1 MKNRAVR
8 LYGVDDIR
16 LEEFDL
22 PEIKD
27 DEILVKV
34 VSDSICM
41 STWKTVKQGA
51 KHKRV
56 PNDVAEN
63 PIIIGHEFAGDIVKV
78 GKKWQDKFR
87 PGQKFA
93 QQPAIPGQMESP
105 GYSYQW
111 CGGDTEYCIFPND
124 IIEAGC
130 LWTFDGDAYF
140 ASSVAEPVSC
150 CIGGYHTNYH
160 TVPGGYEHVMGTREG
175 GNILIL
181 GGCGPMGLGAIS
193 YGLTYENKPKRIVV
207 TEISDDRINRAREVI
222 SEEEAKEHGVELIY
236 VNTAK
241 MDDQVEELMALTDGH
256 GYDDVFV
263 YIPNAA
269 VCEIGN
275 QVMAYDGCMNLFAGP
290 TDPKFG
296 AHVNLYDCHYSRSK
310 IIGSTGGTIDDM
322 KEAIDKNS
330 AGLINS
336 AVMIT
341 HVGGLD
347 SVVETT
353 KNLPNV
359 PGGKKLVYTH
369 IDMPMTAIEDFE
381 KLGET
386 DPFFA
391 ELDKVCK
398 ANKGLWSAQAEKML
412 LEHFKKDEEA
422 AA

>member
-1 MKNRAVR
+1 MKTRAVR

-16 LEEFDL
+16 LDTFEL

-41 STWKTVKQGA
+41 STWKTVKQGE

-56 PNDVAEN
+56 PNDVKEH

-78 GKKWQDKFR
+78 GKKWQDTFK

-105 GYSYQW
+105 GYSYEW

-124 IIEAGC
+124 ILEAGC
-130 LWTFDGDAYF
+130 VWTFDGDSYF

-160 TVPGGYEHVMGTREG
+160 TKPGGYQHIMGTKKD
-175 GNILIL
+175 GNLIIL

-207 TEISDDRINRAREVI
+207 TEINDERIERAREVI

-236 VNTAK
+236 VNTSK
-241 MDDQVEELMALTDGH
+241 MDDQVKGLMELSEGK

-263 YIPNAA
+263 YIPNQA

-275 QVMAYDGCMNLFAGP
+275 QIMAYDGCMNLFAGP
-290 TDPKFG
+290 TDPKFS
-296 AHVNLYDCHYSRSK
+296 ANVNLYDCHYSRSK

-322 KEAIDKNS
+322 KEAIDKNN

-353 KNLPNV
+353 KDLPNV

-369 IDMPMTAIEDFE
+369 INMPMTAIEDFG
-381 KLGET
+381 KLGEN
-386 DPFFA
+386 DPFFK
-391 ELDKVCK
+391 ELDAVCK
-398 ANKGLWSAQAEKML
+398 ANKGLWSSKAEKML
-412 LEHFKKDEEA
+412 LEHFS
-422 AA
+422 

>member
-1 MKNRAVR
+1 MKTKAVR

-16 LEEFDL
+16 LEEFEL
-22 PEIKD
+22 PEIKE

-56 PNDVAEN
+56 PNDVYDN

-78 GKKWQDKFR
+78 GKKWQDQFT

-93 QQPAIPGQMESP
+93 QQPAIPGQLESP

-111 CGGDTEYCIFPND
+111 CGGDTQYCIFPND
-124 IIEAGC
+124 ILEAGC
-130 LWTFDGDAYF
+130 VWTFDGDAYF
-140 ASSVAEPVSC
+140 ASSVAEPMSC

-160 TVPGGYEHVMGTREG
+160 TVPGEYTHIMGTKEN
-175 GNILIL
+175 GNIIIL

-193 YGLTYENKPKRIVV
+193 YGLTFENKPKRIVV
-207 TEISDDRINRAREVI
+207 TEINDERIERAREVI
-222 SEEEAKEHGVELIY
+222 SEKEAADNGIELIY

-241 MDDQVEELMALTDGH
+241 MDDPIRGLMDITEGH

-263 YIPNAA
+263 YIPSKA
-269 VCEIGN
+269 VCEMGN
-275 QVMAYDGCMNLFAGP
+275 QIMAYDGCMNLFAGP
-290 TDPKFG
+290 TDPKFS
-296 AHVNLYDCHYSRSK
+296 AEVNLYDCHYSRSK
-310 IIGSTGGTIDDM
+310 ILGSTGGTIDDM
-322 KEAIDKNS
+322 KEAIDKNN

-353 KNLPNV
+353 KDLPNV
-359 PGGKKLVYTH
+359 PGGKKLIYTH
-369 IDMPMTAIEDFE
+369 IDMPMTAIEDFG
-381 KLGET
+381 KLGEM
-386 DPFFA
+386 DPFFK
-391 ELDKVCK
+391 ELDEVCK
-398 ANKGLWSAQAEKML
+398 ANKGLWSAKAEKML
-412 LEHFKKDEEA
+412 LEHFGQE
-422 AA
+422 

>member
-1 MKNRAVR
+1 MKTKAVR

-16 LEEFDL
+16 LEEFEL
-22 PEIKD
+22 PEIKE

-56 PNDVAEN
+56 PNDVYDN

-78 GKKWQDKFR
+78 GKKWQDQFT
-87 PGQKFA
+87 PGQKFS

-111 CGGDTEYCIFPND
+111 CGGDTQYCIFPND
-124 IIEAGC
+124 ILEAGC
-130 LWTFDGDAYF
+130 VWTFDGDAYF
-140 ASSVAEPVSC
+140 ASSVAEPMSC

-160 TVPGGYEHVMGTREG
+160 TVPGEYTHIMGTKEN
-175 GNILIL
+175 GNIIIL

-193 YGLTYENKPKRIVV
+193 YGLTFENKPKRIVV
-207 TEISDDRINRAREVI
+207 TEINDERIERAREVI
-222 SEEEAKEHGVELIY
+222 SEKEAADNGIELIY

-241 MDDQVEELMALTDGH
+241 MDDPIRGLMDITEGH

-263 YIPNAA
+263 YIPSKA
-269 VCEIGN
+269 VCEMGN
-275 QVMAYDGCMNLFAGP
+275 QIMAYDGCMNLFAGP
-290 TDPKFG
+290 TDPKFS
-296 AHVNLYDCHYSRSK
+296 AEVNLYDCHYSRSK
-310 IIGSTGGTIDDM
+310 ILGSTGGTIDDM
-322 KEAIDKNS
+322 KEAIDKNN

-353 KNLPNV
+353 KDLPNV
-359 PGGKKLVYTH
+359 PGGKKLIYTH
-369 IDMPMTAIEDFE
+369 IDMPMTAIEDFG
-381 KLGET
+381 KLGEM
-386 DPFFA
+386 DPFFK
-391 ELDKVCK
+391 ELDEVCK
-398 ANKGLWSAQAEKML
+398 ANKGLWSAKAEKML
-412 LEHFKKDEEA
+412 LEHFGQE
-422 AA
+422 

>member
-1 MKNRAVR
+1 MKTRAVR

-16 LEEFDL
+16 LDEFEL

-41 STWKTVKQGA
+41 STWKTVKQGE

-56 PNDVAEN
+56 PNDVKDH
-63 PIIIGHEFAGDIVKV
+63 PIIIGHEFAGDIIKV
-78 GKKWQDKFR
+78 GKKWQDQFKV
-87 PGQKFA
+87 GQKFA

-105 GYSYQW
+105 GYSYDY

-160 TVPGGYEHVMGTREG
+160 TVPGEYTHIMGTKKDG
-175 GNILIL
+175 DLIIL

-207 TEISDDRINRAREVI
+207 TEISEDRINRAREVI
-222 SEEEAKEHGVELIY
+222 SEAEAAEHGVELIY
-236 VNTAK
+236 VNTSK
-241 MDDQVEELMALTDGH
+241 MEDQVEELRAITDGK

-263 YIPNAA
+263 YIPNQA

-275 QVMAYDGCMNLFAGP
+275 KIMAYDGCMNLFAGP
-290 TDPKFG
+290 TDPKFSSMI
-296 AHVNLYDCHYSRSK
+296 NLYDCHYSRSK

-322 KEAIDKNS
+322 KEAIDKNN

-353 KNLPNV
+353 KNLPDV

-369 IDMPMTAIEDFE
+369 INMPMTAIEDFA
-381 KLGET
+381 KLGKE
-386 DPFFA
+386 DPFFL
-391 ELDKVCK
+391 ELDAVCK
-398 ANKGLWSAQAEKML
+398 KNKGLWSAEAEKML
-412 LEHFKKDEEA
+412 LAHFNQN
-422 AA
+422 

>member
-1 MKNRAVR
+1 MKTKAVR

-16 LEEFDL
+16 LEEFEL
-22 PEIKD
+22 PEIKE

-56 PNDVAEN
+56 PNDVYDN

-78 GKKWQDKFR
+78 GKKWQDQFT

-111 CGGDTEYCIFPND
+111 CGGDTQYCIFPND
-124 IIEAGC
+124 ILEAGC
-130 LWTFDGDAYF
+130 VWTFDGDAYF
-140 ASSVAEPVSC
+140 ASSVAEPMSC

-160 TVPGGYEHVMGTREG
+160 TVPGEYTHIMGTKEN
-175 GNILIL
+175 GNIIIL

-193 YGLTYENKPKRIVV
+193 YGLTFENKPKRIVV
-207 TEISDDRINRAREVI
+207 TDINDERIERAREVI
-222 SEEEAKEHGVELIY
+222 SEKEAADNGIELIY

-241 MDDQVEELMALTDGH
+241 MDDPIRGLMDITEGH

-263 YIPNAA
+263 YIPNKA
-269 VCEIGN
+269 VCEMGN
-275 QVMAYDGCMNLFAGP
+275 QIMAYDGCMNLFAGP
-290 TDPKFG
+290 TDPKFS
-296 AHVNLYDCHYSRSK
+296 AEVNLYDCHYSRSK
-310 IIGSTGGTIDDM
+310 ILGSTGGTIDDM
-322 KEAIDKNS
+322 KEAIDKNN

-353 KNLPNV
+353 KDLPNV
-359 PGGKKLVYTH
+359 PGGKKLIYTH
-369 IDMPMTAIEDFE
+369 IDMPMTAIEDFG
-381 KLGET
+381 KLGEK
-386 DPFFA
+386 DPFFK
-391 ELDKVCK
+391 ELDEVCK
-398 ANKGLWSAQAEKML
+398 ANKGLWSAKAEKML
-412 LEHFKKDEEA
+412 LEHFGQE
-422 AA
+422 

>member
-1 MKNRAVR
+1 MKTKAVR

-16 LEEFDL
+16 LEEFEL
-22 PEIKD
+22 PEIKE

-56 PNDVAEN
+56 PNDVYDN

-78 GKKWQDKFR
+78 GKKWQDQFT

-111 CGGDTEYCIFPND
+111 CGGDTQYCIFPND
-124 IIEAGC
+124 ILEAGC
-130 LWTFDGDAYF
+130 VWTFDGDAYF
-140 ASSVAEPVSC
+140 ASSVAEPMSC

-160 TVPGGYEHVMGTREG
+160 TVPGEYTHIMGTKKN
-175 GNILIL
+175 GNIIIL

-193 YGLTYENKPKRIVV
+193 YGLTFENKPKRIVV
-207 TEISDDRINRAREVI
+207 TDINDERIERAREVI
-222 SEEEAKEHGVELIY
+222 SEKEAADNEVELIY

-241 MDDQVEELMALTDGH
+241 MDDPIQGLMDITEGH

-263 YIPNAA
+263 YIPNKA
-269 VCEIGN
+269 VCEMGN
-275 QVMAYDGCMNLFAGP
+275 QIMAYDGCMNLFAGP
-290 TDPKFG
+290 TDPKFS
-296 AHVNLYDCHYSRSK
+296 AEVNLYDCHYSRSK
-310 IIGSTGGTIDDM
+310 ILGSTGGMIDDM
-322 KEAIDKNS
+322 KEAIDKNN

-353 KNLPNV
+353 KDLPNV

-369 IDMPMTAIEDFE
+369 IDMPMTAIEDFG
-381 KLGET
+381 KLGEK
-386 DPFFA
+386 DPFFK
-391 ELDKVCK
+391 EIDEVCK
-398 ANKGLWSAQAEKML
+398 ANKGLWSAKAEKML
-412 LEHFKKDEEA
+412 LEHFGQE
-422 AA
+422 

>member
-1 MKNRAVR
+1 MKTKAVR

-16 LEEFDL
+16 LEEFEL
-22 PEIKD
+22 PEIKE

-56 PNDVAEN
+56 PNDVYDN

-78 GKKWQDKFR
+78 GKKWQDQFTQ
-87 PGQKFA
+87 GQKFA

-111 CGGDTEYCIFPND
+111 CGGDTQYCIFPND
-124 IIEAGC
+124 ILEAGC
-130 LWTFDGDAYF
+130 VWTFDGDAYF
-140 ASSVAEPVSC
+140 ASSVAEPMSC

-160 TVPGGYEHVMGTREG
+160 TVPGEYTHIMGTKKN
-175 GNILIL
+175 GNIIIL

-193 YGLTYENKPKRIVV
+193 YGLTFENKPKRIVV
-207 TEISDDRINRAREVI
+207 TDINDERIERAREVI
-222 SEEEAKEHGVELIY
+222 SEKEAADNGVELIY

-241 MDDQVEELMALTDGH
+241 MDDPIQGLMDITEGH

-263 YIPNAA
+263 YIPNKA
-269 VCEIGN
+269 VCEMGN
-275 QVMAYDGCMNLFAGP
+275 QIMAYDGCMNLFAGP
-290 TDPKFG
+290 TDPKFS
-296 AHVNLYDCHYSRSK
+296 AEVNLYDCHYSRSK
-310 IIGSTGGTIDDM
+310 ILGSTGGTIDDM
-322 KEAIDKNS
+322 KEAIDKNN

-353 KNLPNV
+353 KDLPNV

-369 IDMPMTAIEDFE
+369 IDMPMTAIEDFG
-381 KLGET
+381 KLGEK
-386 DPFFA
+386 DPFFK
-391 ELDKVCK
+391 ELDEVCK
-398 ANKGLWSAQAEKML
+398 ANKGLWSAKAEKML
-412 LEHFKKDEEA
+412 LEHFGQE
-422 AA
+422 

>member
-1 MKNRAVR
+1 MKTRAVR

-16 LEEFDL
+16 LDEFEL

-41 STWKTVKQGA
+41 STWKTVKQGE

-56 PNDVAEN
+56 PNDVKDH
-63 PIIIGHEFAGDIVKV
+63 PIIIGHEFSGDIIKV
-78 GKKWQDKFR
+78 GKKWQDQFKV
-87 PGQKFA
+87 GQKFA

-105 GYSYQW
+105 GYSYDY

-160 TVPGGYEHVMGTREG
+160 TVPGEYTHIMGTKKDG
-175 GNILIL
+175 DLIIL

-207 TEISDDRINRAREVI
+207 TEISEDRINRAREVI
-222 SEEEAKEHGVELIY
+222 SEAEAAEHGVELIY
-236 VNTAK
+236 VNTSK
-241 MDDQVEELMALTDGH
+241 MEDQVEELRAITDGK

-263 YIPNAA
+263 YIPNQA

-275 QVMAYDGCMNLFAGP
+275 KIMAYDGCMNLFAGP
-290 TDPKFG
+290 TDPKFSSMI
-296 AHVNLYDCHYSRSK
+296 NLYDCHYSRSK

-322 KEAIDKNS
+322 KEAIDKNN

-353 KNLPNV
+353 KNLPDV

-369 IDMPMTAIEDFE
+369 INMPMTAIEDFA
-381 KLGET
+381 KLGKE
-386 DPFFA
+386 DPFFL
-391 ELDKVCK
+391 ELDAVCK
-398 ANKGLWSAQAEKML
+398 KNKGLWSAEAEKML
-412 LEHFKKDEEA
+412 LAHFNQN
-422 AA
+422 

>member
-1 MKNRAVR
+1 MKTKAVR

-16 LEEFDL
+16 LEEFEL
-22 PEIKD
+22 PEIKE

-56 PNDVAEN
+56 PNDVYDN

-78 GKKWQDKFR
+78 GKKWQDQFT

-111 CGGDTEYCIFPND
+111 CGGDTQYCIFPND
-124 IIEAGC
+124 ILEAGC
-130 LWTFDGDAYF
+130 VWTFDGDAYF
-140 ASSVAEPVSC
+140 ASSVAEPMSC

-160 TVPGGYEHVMGTREG
+160 TVPGEYTHIMGTKEN
-175 GNILIL
+175 GNIIIL

-193 YGLTYENKPKRIVV
+193 YGLTFENKPKRIVV
-207 TEISDDRINRAREVI
+207 TDINDERIERAREVI
-222 SEEEAKEHGVELIY
+222 SEKEAADNEVELIY

-241 MDDQVEELMALTDGH
+241 MDDPIQGLMDITEGH

-263 YIPNAA
+263 YIPNKA
-269 VCEIGN
+269 VCEMGN
-275 QVMAYDGCMNLFAGP
+275 QIMAYDGCMNLFAGP
-290 TDPKFG
+290 TDPKFS
-296 AHVNLYDCHYSRSK
+296 AEVNLYDCHYSRSK
-310 IIGSTGGTIDDM
+310 ILGSTGGTIDDM
-322 KEAIDKNS
+322 KEAIDKNN

-353 KNLPNV
+353 KDLPNV
-359 PGGKKLVYTH
+359 PGGKKLIYTH
-369 IDMPMTAIEDFE
+369 IDMPMTAIEDFG
-381 KLGET
+381 KLGEK
-386 DPFFA
+386 DPFFK
-391 ELDKVCK
+391 EIDEVCK
-398 ANKGLWSAQAEKML
+398 ANKGLWSAKAEKML
-412 LEHFKKDEEA
+412 LEHFGQE
-422 AA
+422 

>member
-1 MKNRAVR
+1 MKTKAVR
-8 LYGVDDIR
+8 LYGVNDIR
-16 LEEFDL
+16 LEEFEL
-22 PEIKD
+22 PEIKE

-41 STWKTVKQGA
+41 STYKTVKQGA

-56 PNDVAEN
+56 PNDVYDH

-78 GKKWQDKFR
+78 GKKWQDQFK

-105 GYSYQW
+105 GYSYEW
-111 CGGDTEYCIFPND
+111 CGGDTQYCIFPND

-160 TVPGGYEHVMGTREG
+160 TVPGEYTHIMGTKEG
-175 GNILIL
+175 GDIIIL

-193 YGLTYENKPKRIVV
+193 YGLTFENKPKRIVV
-207 TEISDDRINRAREVI
+207 TEVNDDRIARAREVI
-222 SEEEAKEHGVELIY
+222 SEEEAAEHGVELIY

-241 MDDQVEELMALTDGH
+241 MKDQVQELMDITDGK
-256 GYDDVFV
+256 GYDDVFIYV
-263 YIPNAA
+263 PNQA

-275 QVMAYDGCMNLFAGP
+275 QIMAYDGCMNLFAGP
-290 TDPKFG
+290 TDPKFS
-296 AHVNLYDCHYSRSK
+296 ANMNLYDCHYSRSK

-322 KEAIDKNS
+322 KEAINKNN

-353 KNLPNV
+353 KDLPNV

-369 IDMPMTAIEDFE
+369 INMPMTAIEDFE

-386 DPFFA
+386 DPFFK

-412 LEHFKKDEEA
+412 LEHFA
-422 AA
+422 

>member
-1 MKNRAVR
+1 MKTKAIR

-16 LEEFDL
+16 LDEFEL
-22 PEIKD
+22 PEIQD

-56 PNDVAEN
+56 PNDVYDN

-78 GKKWQDKFR
+78 GKKWQNQFK

-105 GYSYQW
+105 GYSYRY
-111 CGGDTEYCIFPND
+111 CGGDTEYCIFPNH
-124 IIEAGC
+124 IIESGC
-130 LWTFDGDAYF
+130 LWTYDGDAYF

-160 TVPGGYEHVMGTREG
+160 TIPGTYQHVMGTKEG
-175 GNILIL
+175 GDILIL

-193 YGLTYENKPKRIVV
+193 YGLTFENKPKRIVV
-207 TEISDDRINRAREVI
+207 TEISDDRIHRAREVI
-222 SEEEAKEHGVELIY
+222 SEEEAARNGVELIY

-241 MDDQVEELMALTDGH
+241 MEDAEKELRDITGGK

-263 YIPNAA
+263 YIPNPA
-269 VCEIGN
+269 VCEMGN
-275 QVMAYDGCMNLFAGP
+275 RLLAYDGCMNLFAGP
-290 TDPKFG
+290 TDPKFS
-296 AHVNLYDCHYSRSK
+296 ATCNLYDSHYSRTK

-322 KEAIDKNS
+322 KEAIEKN
-330 AGLINS
+330 ADGRIDS

-341 HVGGLD
+341 HVGGLASAVD
-347 SVVETT
+347 VT
-353 KNLPNV
+353 KDLPNI

-369 IDMPMTAIEDFE
+369 IDMPMTAIDDLAS
-381 KLGET
+381 LGKQ
-386 DPFFA
+386 DPFFY
-391 ELDKVCK
+391 ELNKVCK
-398 ANKGLWSAQAEKML
+398 ANRGLWSAKAEKML
-412 LEHFKKDEEA
+412 LEHFGE
-422 AA
+422 

>member
-1 MKNRAVR
+1 MKTKAVR

-16 LEEFDL
+16 LEEFEL
-22 PEIKD
+22 PGIKE

-56 PNDVAEN
+56 PNDVYDN

-78 GKKWQDKFR
+78 GKKWQDQFT

-111 CGGDTEYCIFPND
+111 CGGDTQYCIFPND
-124 IIEAGC
+124 ILEAGC
-130 LWTFDGDAYF
+130 VWTFDGDAYF
-140 ASSVAEPVSC
+140 ASSVAEPMSC

-160 TVPGGYEHVMGTREG
+160 TVPGEYTHIMGTKEN
-175 GNILIL
+175 GNIIIL

-193 YGLTYENKPKRIVV
+193 YGLTFENKPKRIVV
-207 TEISDDRINRAREVI
+207 TDINDERIERAREVI
-222 SEEEAKEHGVELIY
+222 SEKEAADNGIELIY

-241 MDDQVEELMALTDGH
+241 MDDPIRGLMDITEGH

-263 YIPNAA
+263 YIPNKA
-269 VCEIGN
+269 VCEMGN
-275 QVMAYDGCMNLFAGP
+275 QIMAYDGCMNLFAGP
-290 TDPKFG
+290 TDPKFS
-296 AHVNLYDCHYSRSK
+296 AEVNLYDCHYSRSK
-310 IIGSTGGTIDDM
+310 ILGSTGGTIDDM
-322 KEAIDKNS
+322 KEAIDKNN

-353 KNLPNV
+353 KDLPNV

-369 IDMPMTAIEDFE
+369 IDMPMTAIEDFG
-381 KLGET
+381 KLGEK
-386 DPFFA
+386 DPFFK
-391 ELDKVCK
+391 EIDEVCK
-398 ANKGLWSAQAEKML
+398 ANKGLWSAKAEKML
-412 LEHFKKDEEA
+412 LEHFGQE
-422 AA
+422 

>member
-1 MKNRAVR
+1 MKTKAVR

-16 LEEFDL
+16 LEEFEL
-22 PEIKD
+22 PEIKE

-56 PNDVAEN
+56 PNDVYDN

-78 GKKWQDKFR
+78 GKKWQDQFT

-111 CGGDTEYCIFPND
+111 CGGDTQYCIFPND
-124 IIEAGC
+124 ILEAGC
-130 LWTFDGDAYF
+130 VWTFDGDAYF
-140 ASSVAEPVSC
+140 ASSVAEPMSC

-160 TVPGGYEHVMGTREG
+160 TVPGEYTHIMGTKEN
-175 GNILIL
+175 GNIIIL

-193 YGLTYENKPKRIVV
+193 YGLTFENKPKRIVV
-207 TEISDDRINRAREVI
+207 TEINDERIERAREVI
-222 SEEEAKEHGVELIY
+222 SEKEAADNEVELIY

-241 MDDQVEELMALTDGH
+241 MDDPIQGLMDITEGH

-263 YIPNAA
+263 YIPNKA
-269 VCEIGN
+269 VCEMGN
-275 QVMAYDGCMNLFAGP
+275 QIMAYDGCMNLFAGP
-290 TDPKFG
+290 TDPKFS
-296 AHVNLYDCHYSRSK
+296 AEVNLYDCHYSRSK
-310 IIGSTGGTIDDM
+310 ILGSTGGTIDDM
-322 KEAIDKNS
+322 KEAIDKNN

-353 KNLPNV
+353 KDLPNV
-359 PGGKKLVYTH
+359 PGGKKLIYTH
-369 IDMPMTAIEDFE
+369 IDMPMTAIEDFG
-381 KLGET
+381 KLGEM
-386 DPFFA
+386 DPFFK
-391 ELDKVCK
+391 ELDEVCK
-398 ANKGLWSAQAEKML
+398 ANKGLWSAKAEKML
-412 LEHFKKDEEA
+412 LEHFGQE
-422 AA
+422 

>member
-1 MKNRAVR
+1 MKTRAVR

-16 LEEFDL
+16 LDTFEL

-41 STWKTVKQGA
+41 STWKTVKQGE

-56 PNDVAEN
+56 PNDVKEH

-78 GKKWQDKFR
+78 GKKGQDAFK

-105 GYSYQW
+105 GYSYEW

-124 IIEAGC
+124 ILEAGC
-130 LWTFDGDAYF
+130 VWTFDGDSYF

-160 TVPGGYEHVMGTREG
+160 TKPGGYQHIMGTKKD
-175 GNILIL
+175 GNLIIL

-207 TEISDDRINRAREVI
+207 TEINDERIERAREVI

-236 VNTAK
+236 VNTSK
-241 MDDQVEELMALTDGH
+241 MDDQVKGLMELSEGK

-263 YIPNAA
+263 YIPNQG

-275 QVMAYDGCMNLFAGP
+275 QIMAYDGCMNLFAGP
-290 TDPKFG
+290 TDPKFS
-296 AHVNLYDCHYSRSK
+296 ANVNLYDCHYSRSK

-322 KEAIDKNS
+322 KEAIDKNN

-353 KNLPNV
+353 KDLPNV

-369 IDMPMTAIEDFE
+369 INMPMTAIEDFG
-381 KLGET
+381 KLGES
-386 DPFFA
+386 DPFFK
-391 ELDKVCK
+391 ELDAVCK
-398 ANKGLWSAQAEKML
+398 ANKGLWSSEAEKML
-412 LEHFKKDEEA
+412 LEHFS
-422 AA
+422 

>member
-1 MKNRAVR
+1 MKTKAVR

-16 LEEFDL
+16 LEEFEL
-22 PEIKD
+22 PEIKE

-56 PNDVAEN
+56 PNDVYDN

-78 GKKWQDKFR
+78 GKKWQDQFT

-111 CGGDTEYCIFPND
+111 CGGDTQYCIFPND
-124 IIEAGC
+124 ILEAGC
-130 LWTFDGDAYF
+130 VWTFDGDAYF
-140 ASSVAEPVSC
+140 ASSVAEPMSC

-160 TVPGGYEHVMGTREG
+160 TVPGEYTHIMGTKEN
-175 GNILIL
+175 GNIIIL

-193 YGLTYENKPKRIVV
+193 YGLTFENKPKRIVV
-207 TEISDDRINRAREVI
+207 TDINDERIERAREVI
-222 SEEEAKEHGVELIY
+222 SEKEAADNGIELIY

-241 MDDQVEELMALTDGH
+241 MDDPIRGLMDITEGH

-263 YIPNAA
+263 YISNKA
-269 VCEIGN
+269 VCEMGN
-275 QVMAYDGCMNLFAGP
+275 QIMAYDGCMNLFAGP
-290 TDPKFG
+290 TDPKFS
-296 AHVNLYDCHYSRSK
+296 AEVNLYDCHYSRSK
-310 IIGSTGGTIDDM
+310 ILGSTGGTIDDM
-322 KEAIDKNS
+322 KEAIDKNN

-353 KNLPNV
+353 KDLPNV

-369 IDMPMTAIEDFE
+369 IDMPMTAIEDFG
-381 KLGET
+381 KLGEM
-386 DPFFA
+386 DPFFK
-391 ELDKVCK
+391 ELDEVCK
-398 ANKGLWSAQAEKML
+398 ANKGLWSAKAEKML
-412 LEHFKKDEEA
+412 LEHFGQE
-422 AA
+422 

>member
-1 MKNRAVR
+1 MKTRAVR

-16 LEEFDL
+16 LDEFEL

-51 KHKRV
+51 RHKRV
-56 PNDVAEN
+56 PNDVYDN

-78 GKKWQDKFR
+78 GKKWQDQFK

-105 GYSYQW
+105 GYSYKY

-160 TVPGGYEHVMGTREG
+160 TVPGTYQHVMGTKEG
-175 GNILIL
+175 GSLIIL

-193 YGLTYENKPKRIVV
+193 YGLTFENKPKRIVV
-207 TEISDDRINRAREVI
+207 TEISDARIERAREVI
-222 SEEEAKEHGVELIY
+222 SEEEAAEHGVELIY
-236 VNTAK
+236 VNTANMADPQK
-241 MDDQVEELMALTDGH
+241 ELMDLTDGK

-263 YIPNAA
+263 YIPSPA
-269 VCEIGN
+269 VCELGN
-275 QVMAYDGCMNLFAGP
+275 SIMAYDGCMNLFAGP
-290 TDPKFG
+290 TDPNFSAKI
-296 AHVNLYDCHYSRSK
+296 NLYDSHYSRSK
-310 IIGSTGGTIDDM
+310 VIGSTGGTIDDM
-322 KEAIDKNS
+322 KEAIDKNA

-347 SVVETT
+347 SVVDTT
-353 KNLPNV
+353 KDLPNV

-369 IDMPMTAIEDFE
+369 INMPMTAIEDFG
-381 KLGET
+381 KLGES
-386 DPFFA
+386 DPFFK
-391 ELDKVCK
+391 ELDEVCK

-412 LEHFKKDEEA
+412 LEHYNA
-422 AA
+422 A

>member
-1 MKNRAVR
+1 MKTKAVR

-16 LEEFDL
+16 LEEFEL
-22 PEIKD
+22 PEIKE

-56 PNDVAEN
+56 PNDVYDN

-78 GKKWQDKFR
+78 GKKWQDQFT

-111 CGGDTEYCIFPND
+111 CGGDTQYCIFPND
-124 IIEAGC
+124 ILEAGC
-130 LWTFDGDAYF
+130 VWTFDGDAYF
-140 ASSVAEPVSC
+140 ASSVAEPMSC

-160 TVPGGYEHVMGTREG
+160 TVPGEYTHIMGTKEN
-175 GNILIL
+175 GNIIIL

-193 YGLTYENKPKRIVV
+193 YGLTFENKPKRIVV
-207 TEISDDRINRAREVI
+207 TDINDERIERAREVI
-222 SEEEAKEHGVELIY
+222 SEKEAADNGIELIY

-241 MDDQVEELMALTDGH
+241 MDDPIRGLMDITEGH

-263 YIPNAA
+263 YIPNKA
-269 VCEIGN
+269 VCEMGN
-275 QVMAYDGCMNLFAGP
+275 QIMAYDGCMNLFAGP
-290 TDPKFG
+290 TDPKFS
-296 AHVNLYDCHYSRSK
+296 AEVNLYDCHYSRSK
-310 IIGSTGGTIDDM
+310 ILGSTGGTIDDM
-322 KEAIDKNS
+322 KEAIDKNN

-353 KNLPNV
+353 KDLPNV
-359 PGGKKLVYTH
+359 PGGKKLIYTH
-369 IDMPMTAIEDFE
+369 IDMPMTAIEDFG
-381 KLGET
+381 KLGEM
-386 DPFFA
+386 DPFFK
-391 ELDKVCK
+391 ELDEVCK
-398 ANKGLWSAQAEKML
+398 ANKGLWSAKAEKML
-412 LEHFKKDEEA
+412 LEHFGQE
-422 AA
+422 

>member
-1 MKNRAVR
+1 MKTKAVR

-16 LEEFDL
+16 LEEFEL
-22 PEIKD
+22 PEIKE

-56 PNDVAEN
+56 PNDVYDN

-78 GKKWQDKFR
+78 GKKWQDQFT

-111 CGGDTEYCIFPND
+111 CGGDTQYCIFPND
-124 IIEAGC
+124 ILEAGC
-130 LWTFDGDAYF
+130 VWTFDGDAYF
-140 ASSVAEPVSC
+140 ASSVAEPMSC

-160 TVPGGYEHVMGTREG
+160 TVPGEYTHIMGTKKN
-175 GNILIL
+175 GNIIIL

-193 YGLTYENKPKRIVV
+193 YGLTFENKPKRIVV
-207 TEISDDRINRAREVI
+207 TDINDERIERAREVI
-222 SEEEAKEHGVELIY
+222 SEKEAADNGVELIY

-241 MDDQVEELMALTDGH
+241 MDDPIQGLMDITEGH

-263 YIPNAA
+263 YIPNKA
-269 VCEIGN
+269 VCEMGN
-275 QVMAYDGCMNLFAGP
+275 QIMAYDGCMNLFAGP
-290 TDPKFG
+290 TDPKFS
-296 AHVNLYDCHYSRSK
+296 AEVNLYDCHYSRSK
-310 IIGSTGGTIDDM
+310 ILGSTGGTIDDM
-322 KEAIDKNS
+322 KEAIDKNN

-353 KNLPNV
+353 KDLPNV

-369 IDMPMTAIEDFE
+369 IDMPMTAIEDFG
-381 KLGET
+381 KLGEK
-386 DPFFA
+386 DPFFK
-391 ELDKVCK
+391 ELDEVCK
-398 ANKGLWSAQAEKML
+398 ANKGLWSAKAEKML
-412 LEHFKKDEEA
+412 LEHFRQE
-422 AA
+422 

>member
-1 MKNRAVR
+1 MKTKAVR

-16 LEEFDL
+16 LEEFEL

-41 STWKTVKQGA
+41 STYKTVKQGA

-56 PNDVAEN
+56 PNDVYDH

-78 GKKWQDKFR
+78 GKKWQDQFK

-105 GYSYQW
+105 GYSYEW
-111 CGGDTEYCIFPND
+111 CGGDTQYCIFPND

-160 TVPGGYEHVMGTREG
+160 TVPGEYTHVMGTKEG
-175 GNILIL
+175 GDIIIL

-193 YGLTYENKPKRIVV
+193 YGLTFENKPKRIVV
-207 TEISDDRINRAREVI
+207 TEVNDDRIARAREVI
-222 SEEEAKEHGVELIY
+222 SEEEAAQHGVELIY

-241 MDDQVEELMALTDGH
+241 MEDQVKELMDITEGK

-263 YIPNAA
+263 YIPNQA

-275 QVMAYDGCMNLFAGP
+275 QIMAYDGCMNLFAGP
-290 TDPKFG
+290 TDPKFS
-296 AHVNLYDCHYSRSK
+296 ANMNLYDCHYSRSK

-322 KEAIDKNS
+322 KEAINKNN

-353 KNLPNV
+353 KDLPNV

-369 IDMPMTAIEDFE
+369 INMPMTAIEDFG

-386 DPFFA
+386 DPFFK
-391 ELDKVCK
+391 ELDEVCK

-412 LEHFKKDEEA
+412 LEHFA
-422 AA
+422 

>member
-1 MKNRAVR
+1 MKTKAVR

-16 LEEFDL
+16 LEEFEL
-22 PEIKD
+22 PEIKE

-56 PNDVAEN
+56 PNDVYDN

-78 GKKWQDKFR
+78 GKKWQDQFT

-111 CGGDTEYCIFPND
+111 CGGDTQYCIFPND
-124 IIEAGC
+124 ILEAGC
-130 LWTFDGDAYF
+130 VWTFDGDAYF
-140 ASSVAEPVSC
+140 ASSVAEPMSC

-160 TVPGGYEHVMGTREG
+160 TVPGEYTHIMGTKEN
-175 GNILIL
+175 GNIIIL

-193 YGLTYENKPKRIVV
+193 YGLTFENKPKRIVV
-207 TEISDDRINRAREVI
+207 TDINDERIERAREVI
-222 SEEEAKEHGVELIY
+222 SEKEAADNEVELIY

-241 MDDQVEELMALTDGH
+241 MDDPIQGLMDITEGH

-263 YIPNAA
+263 YIPNKA
-269 VCEIGN
+269 VCEMGN
-275 QVMAYDGCMNLFAGP
+275 QIMAYDGCMNLFAGP
-290 TDPKFG
+290 TDPKFS
-296 AHVNLYDCHYSRSK
+296 AEVNLYDCHYSRSK
-310 IIGSTGGTIDDM
+310 ILGSTGGTIDDM
-322 KEAIDKNS
+322 KEAIDKNN

-353 KNLPNV
+353 KDLPNV
-359 PGGKKLVYTH
+359 PGGKKLIYTH
-369 IDMPMTAIEDFE
+369 IDMPMTAIEDFG
-381 KLGET
+381 KLGEM
-386 DPFFA
+386 DPFFK
-391 ELDKVCK
+391 ELDEVCK
-398 ANKGLWSAQAEKML
+398 ANKGLWSAKAEKML
-412 LEHFKKDEEA
+412 LEHFGQE
-422 AA
+422 

>member
-1 MKNRAVR
+1 MKTRAVR

-16 LEEFDL
+16 LDTFEL

-41 STWKTVKQGA
+41 STWKTVKQGE

-56 PNDVAEN
+56 PNDVKEH

-78 GKKWQDKFR
+78 GKKWQDTFK

-105 GYSYQW
+105 GYSYEW

-124 IIEAGC
+124 ILEAGC
-130 LWTFDGDAYF
+130 VWTFDGDSYF

-160 TVPGGYEHVMGTREG
+160 TKPGGYQHIMGTKKD
-175 GNILIL
+175 GNLIIL

-207 TEISDDRINRAREVI
+207 TEINDERIERAREVI

-236 VNTAK
+236 VNTSK
-241 MDDQVEELMALTDGH
+241 MDDQVKGLMELSEGK

-263 YIPNAA
+263 YIPNQG

-275 QVMAYDGCMNLFAGP
+275 QIMAYDGCMNLFAGP
-290 TDPKFG
+290 TDPKFS
-296 AHVNLYDCHYSRSK
+296 ANVNLYDCHYSRSK

-322 KEAIDKNS
+322 KEAIDKNN

-353 KNLPNV
+353 KDLPNV

-369 IDMPMTAIEDFE
+369 INMPMTTVEDFG
-381 KLGET
+381 KLGES
-386 DPFFA
+386 DPFFK
-391 ELDKVCK
+391 ELDAVCK
-398 ANKGLWSAQAEKML
+398 ANKGLWSSEAEKML
-412 LEHFKKDEEA
+412 LEHFS
-422 AA
+422 

>member
-1 MKNRAVR
+1 MKTKAVR

-16 LEEFDL
+16 LEEFEL
-22 PEIKD
+22 PEIKE

-56 PNDVAEN
+56 PNDVYDN

-78 GKKWQDKFR
+78 GKKWQDQFT

-111 CGGDTEYCIFPND
+111 CGGDTQYCIFPND
-124 IIEAGC
+124 ILEAGC
-130 LWTFDGDAYF
+130 VWTFDGDAYF
-140 ASSVAEPVSC
+140 ASSVAEPMSC

-160 TVPGGYEHVMGTREG
+160 TVPGEYTHIMGTKEN
-175 GNILIL
+175 GNIIIL

-193 YGLTYENKPKRIVV
+193 YGLTFENKPKRIVV
-207 TEISDDRINRAREVI
+207 TDINDERIERAREVI
-222 SEEEAKEHGVELIY
+222 SEKEAADNGIELIY

-241 MDDQVEELMALTDGH
+241 MDDPIQGLMDITEGH

-263 YIPNAA
+263 YIPNKA
-269 VCEIGN
+269 VCEMGN
-275 QVMAYDGCMNLFAGP
+275 QIMAYDGCMNLFAGP
-290 TDPKFG
+290 TDPKFS
-296 AHVNLYDCHYSRSK
+296 AEVNLYDCHYSRSK
-310 IIGSTGGTIDDM
+310 ILGSTGGTIDDM
-322 KEAIDKNS
+322 KEAIDKNN

-353 KNLPNV
+353 KDLPNV
-359 PGGKKLVYTH
+359 PGGKKLIYTH
-369 IDMPMTAIEDFE
+369 IDMPMTAIEDFG
-381 KLGET
+381 KLGEK
-386 DPFFA
+386 DPFFK
-391 ELDKVCK
+391 EIDEVCK
-398 ANKGLWSAQAEKML
+398 ANKGLWSAKAEKML
-412 LEHFKKDEEA
+412 LEHFGQE
-422 AA
+422 

>member
-1 MKNRAVR
+1 MKTRAVR

-16 LEEFDL
+16 LDEFEL

-41 STWKTVKQGA
+41 STWKTVKQGE

-56 PNDVAEN
+56 PNDVKDH
-63 PIIIGHEFAGDIVKV
+63 PIIIGHEFAGDIIKV
-78 GKKWQDKFR
+78 GKKWRDQFKV
-87 PGQKFA
+87 GQKFA

-105 GYSYQW
+105 GYSYDY
-111 CGGDTEYCIFPND
+111 CGGDTEYCIFQND

-160 TVPGGYEHVMGTREG
+160 TVPGEYTHIMGTKKDG
-175 GNILIL
+175 DLIIL

-207 TEISDDRINRAREVI
+207 TEISEDRINRAREVI
-222 SEEEAKEHGVELIY
+222 SEAEAAEHGVELIY
-236 VNTAK
+236 VNTSK
-241 MDDQVEELMALTDGH
+241 MEDQVEELRAITDGK

-263 YIPNAA
+263 YIPNQA

-275 QVMAYDGCMNLFAGP
+275 KIMAYDGCMNLFAGP
-290 TDPKFG
+290 TDPKFSSMI
-296 AHVNLYDCHYSRSK
+296 NLYDCHYSRSK

-322 KEAIDKNS
+322 KEAIDKNN

-353 KNLPNV
+353 KNLPDV

-369 IDMPMTAIEDFE
+369 INMPMTAIEDFA
-381 KLGET
+381 KLGKE
-386 DPFFA
+386 DPFFL
-391 ELDKVCK
+391 ELDAVCK
-398 ANKGLWSAQAEKML
+398 KNKGLWSAEAEKML
-412 LEHFKKDEEA
+412 LAHFNQN
-422 AA
+422 

>member
-1 MKNRAVR
+1 MKTKAVR

-16 LEEFDL
+16 LEEFEL
-22 PEIKD
+22 PEIKE

-56 PNDVAEN
+56 PNDVYDN

-78 GKKWQDKFR
+78 GKKWQDQFT

-111 CGGDTEYCIFPND
+111 CGGDTQYCIFPND
-124 IIEAGC
+124 ILEAGC
-130 LWTFDGDAYF
+130 VWTFDGDAYF
-140 ASSVAEPVSC
+140 ASSVAEPMSC

-160 TVPGGYEHVMGTREG
+160 TVPGEYTHIMGTKEN
-175 GNILIL
+175 GNIIIL

-193 YGLTYENKPKRIVV
+193 YGLTFENKPKRIVV
-207 TEISDDRINRAREVI
+207 TEINDERIERAREVI
-222 SEEEAKEHGVELIY
+222 SEKEAADNEVELIY

-241 MDDQVEELMALTDGH
+241 MDDPIQGLMDITEGH

-263 YIPNAA
+263 YIPNKA
-269 VCEIGN
+269 VCEMGN
-275 QVMAYDGCMNLFAGP
+275 QIMAYDGCMNLFAGP
-290 TDPKFG
+290 TDPKFS
-296 AHVNLYDCHYSRSK
+296 AEVNLYDCHYSRSK
-310 IIGSTGGTIDDM
+310 ILGSTGGTIDDM
-322 KEAIDKNS
+322 KEAIDKNN

-353 KNLPNV
+353 KDLPNV

-369 IDMPMTAIEDFE
+369 IDMPMTAIEDFG
-381 KLGET
+381 KLGEM
-386 DPFFA
+386 DPFFK
-391 ELDKVCK
+391 ELDEVCK
-398 ANKGLWSAQAEKML
+398 ANKGLWSAKAEKML
-412 LEHFKKDEEA
+412 LEHFGQE
-422 AA
+422 

>member
-1 MKNRAVR
+1 MKTRAVR

-16 LEEFDL
+16 LDEIEL
-22 PEIKD
+22 PEIQD

-56 PNDVAEN
+56 PNDVYDH

-78 GKKWQDKFR
+78 GKKWQDKFK

-105 GYSYQW
+105 GYSYQY
-111 CGGDTEYCIFPND
+111 CGGDTEYCIFPNH
-124 IIEAGC
+124 IIESGC

-160 TVPGGYEHVMGTREG
+160 TVPGTYQHVMGTKEG
-175 GNILIL
+175 GNIIIL

-193 YGLTYENKPKRIVV
+193 YGLTFENKPKRIVV
-207 TEISDDRINRAREVI
+207 TEISDERIARAREVI

-236 VNTAK
+236 VNTAN
-241 MDDQVEELMALTDGH
+241 MENQREELMALTDGH

-263 YIPNAA
+263 YIPNEA
-269 VCEIGN
+269 VCELGN
-275 QVMAYDGCMNLFAGP
+275 SIMAYDGCMNLFAGP
-290 TDPKFG
+290 SNPQFAAKI
-296 AHVNLYDCHYSRSK
+296 NLYDSHYSRSK
-310 IIGSTGGTIDDM
+310 VIGSTGGTIDDM
-322 KEAIDKNS
+322 KEAIDKNA

-336 AVMIT
+336 AVMVT

-369 IDMPMTAIEDFE
+369 INMPMTAIDDFG

-386 DPFFA
+386 DPFFK
-391 ELDKVCK
+391 ELDEVCK
-398 ANKGLWSAQAEKML
+398 KNKGLWSAEAEKML
-412 LEHFKKDEEA
+412 LEHFNA
-422 AA
+422 A

>member
-1 MKNRAVR
+1 MKTRAVR

-16 LEEFDL
+16 LDEFEL

-41 STWKTVKQGA
+41 STWKTVKQGE

-56 PNDVAEN
+56 PNDVKDH

-78 GKKWQDKFR
+78 GKKWQDKFQ

-105 GYSYQW
+105 GYSYLW

-160 TVPGGYEHVMGTREG
+160 TVPGKYDHIMGTKEG
-175 GNILIL
+175 GNILIM

-193 YGLTYENKPKRIVV
+193 YGLTFENKPKRIVV
-207 TEISDDRINRAREVI
+207 TEISDDRIKRAQEVI
-222 SEEEAKEHGVELIY
+222 SEAEAKEHGVELIY

-241 MDDQVEELMALTDGH
+241 LDDEYEGLMAITEGH

-263 YIPNAA
+263 YIPNKA
-269 VCEIGN
+269 VCELGN
-275 QVMAYDGCMNLFAGP
+275 RLLAYDGCMNLFAGP
-290 TDPKFG
+290 TDPNFS
-296 AHVNLYDCHYSRSK
+296 AEVNLYDSHYSRSK

-322 KEAIDKNS
+322 KEAIDKNTD
-330 AGLINS
+330 GRINA

-369 IDMPMTAIEDFE
+369 INMPMTAIDDFA

-386 DPFFA
+386 DPFFL
-391 ELDKVCK
+391 ELDAVCK
-398 ANKGLWSAQAEKML
+398 ANKGLWSAKAEKML
-412 LEHFKKDEEA
+412 LEHFNA
-422 AA
+422 A